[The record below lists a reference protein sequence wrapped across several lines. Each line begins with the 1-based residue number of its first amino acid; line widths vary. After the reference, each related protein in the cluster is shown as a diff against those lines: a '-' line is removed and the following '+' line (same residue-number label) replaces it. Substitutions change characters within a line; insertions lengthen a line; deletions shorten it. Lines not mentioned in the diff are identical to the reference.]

1 MPRIDAKTQKLC
13 TDLSSYLTE
22 TIGGNPK
29 LTPWPEARRLQF
41 ILQDTYH
48 FLVMTIYGQKCIAM
62 VDKMHDELVA
72 QRVGRQIQL
81 LTKSYDDNF
90 VFVSAAM
97 SAAER
102 RRFLAQGTQ
111 FIVPGNQMF
120 VPTIGVSLREFY
132 RSRGI
137 KVDQM
142 APATQAMIIN
152 LLCSEPEPVTND
164 SGRGRSYLLKGHPY
178 GRMTLSRSVREME
191 SLGLLSLADGLRN
204 AQVWGKEGDRALA
217 AQALWEAARPMMKS
231 PVKRVTW
238 LSRLPTCTFVS
249 LLTSGEFALEF
260 LASNTMLAGPRLPTY
275 AMSESQFDKVMEVG
289 KAFQV
294 DEQDAVCEVEI
305 WTYEPKAT
313 RWWGPSVD
321 AYSLTMCFEGTQDP
335 RLEMALQEIGEGLPG
350 GSRFQ

>member
-1 MPRIDAKTQKLC
+1 MPRIDSQTQKL
-13 TDLSSYLTE
+13 TAELSSYLSE
-22 TIGGNPK
+22 TLGGDPK
-29 LTPWPEARRLQF
+29 LTPWPAAKRLQH

-48 FLVMTIYGQKCIAM
+48 FVEMTIHGKQCVAM
-62 VDKMHDELVA
+62 IDKLHDELVA
-72 QRVGRQIQL
+72 KKVGRQIQL
-81 LTKSYDDNF
+81 LSKTHTDNF
-90 VFVSAAM
+90 VFVSGAM
-97 SAAER
+97 TAAER
-102 RRFLAQGTQ
+102 RRFLTQGTQ

-142 APATQAMIIN
+142 APSTQSMLIN
-152 LLCSEPEPVTND
+152 LLCSRPEPVTKE
-164 SGRGRSYLLKGHPY
+164 STRGHNYLLMGQPY
-178 GRMTLSRSVREME
+178 GRMTLSRTVRELE
-191 SLGLLSLADGLRN
+191 ALGLISLVDDFRS
-204 AQVWGKEGDRALA
+204 AQMWGKENDRALA
-217 AQALWEAARPMMKS
+217 AQKLWEAARPMMKS

-238 LSRLPTCTFVS
+238 LNRLPTCTFAS
-249 LLTSGEFALEF
+249 LLTAGEWALSF
-260 LASNTMLAGPRLPTY
+260 LASDTMLASPRLPVY

-294 DEQDAVCEVEI
+294 DEQDADCEIEI

-335 RLEMALQEIGEGLPG
+335 RLELALEEIGQSLPG
-350 GSRFQ
+350 GSQFQ